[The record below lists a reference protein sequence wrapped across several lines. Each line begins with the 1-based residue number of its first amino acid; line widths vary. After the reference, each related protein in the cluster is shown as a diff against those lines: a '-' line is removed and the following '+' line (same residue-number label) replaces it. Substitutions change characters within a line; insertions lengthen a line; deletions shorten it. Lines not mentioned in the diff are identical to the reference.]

1 MNSHPG
7 LAAHFVAL
15 AVLLLNLLIPAVASA
30 QQARPKLPGGNDVPT
45 VIKSDSLEIDNKRRV
60 VRFAGNVEATR
71 GDVVIRCSNML
82 VHYRESETQKQKN
95 AVDQKG
101 LRIDRIVAKGDV
113 RVRRAEGGEATA
125 EEAVYYQ
132 DTEKI
137 VLTGKPVVKQG
148 EDFVEGGVITLF
160 LKEDR
165 SLVEGSKEQK
175 VRAVLGPR
183 SGRK

>member
-1 MNSHPG
+1 MNSHPAIAVHFLA
-7 LAAHFVAL
+7 LAA
-15 AVLLLNLLIPAVASA
+15 LLLNMLIPAGASA
-30 QQARPKLPGGNDVPT
+30 QSARTRLREGKEIPT

-60 VRFAGNVEATR
+60 VSFTGNVEATR
-71 GDVVIRCSNML
+71 GEVVIRCSNML
-82 VHYRESETQKQKN
+82 VHYREEGTQKQKTPM
-95 AVDQKG
+95 DQKG

-132 DTEKI
+132 DSEKV
-137 VLTGKPVVKQG
+137 VLTGKPVVRQG

-160 LKEDR
+160 LNEDR
-165 SLVEGSKEQK
+165 SLVESANDQK

>member
-1 MNSHPG
+1 MNSLYAIAFRFLT
-7 LAAHFVAL
+7 LAF
-15 AVLLLNLLIPAVASA
+15 LLLNLLSPAGASA
-30 QQARPKLPGGNDVPT
+30 EPARTKALEKEIPT

-60 VRFAGNVEATR
+60 VSFVGNVEATR
-71 GDVVIRCSNML
+71 GDMVIRCSKML
-82 VHYRESETQKQKN
+82 VHYLGGGTQKTT
-95 AVDQKG
+95 DQQG
-101 LRIDRIVAKGDV
+101 LKIDRIVASGDV
-113 RVRRAEGGEATA
+113 KINRAEGGVATA

-132 DTEKI
+132 DTEKV

-165 SLVEGSKEQK
+165 SLVEGANDQK